1 MSDKTLDQLDAQ
13 IATVRT
19 KLDAQIRDLVEVIVN
34 DIPTFA
40 QKNVRRAFIESVDQV
55 EEKSD
60 DEIADMKR
68 KLSEFSSEL
77 VKKYRTLLLDN
88 LDAWIGPDV
97 PLDTGKTLD
106 ANPAISQTLRTIA
119 TDVEAFIVEL
129 GITPLDIVYKT
140 PAYFING
147 KYAPGM
153 IEKYW
158 AALADL
164 RALEAE
170 HAAAVR
176 DAQKARMAQRWD
188 EN

>member
-77 VKKYRTLLLDN
+77 VKK
-88 LDAWIGPDV
+88 
-97 PLDTGKTLD
+97 
-106 ANPAISQTLRTIA
+106 
-119 TDVEAFIVEL
+119 
-129 GITPLDIVYKT
+129 
-140 PAYFING
+140 
-147 KYAPGM
+147 
-153 IEKYW
+153 
-158 AALADL
+158 
-164 RALEAE
+164 
-170 HAAAVR
+170 
-176 DAQKARMAQRWD
+176 
-188 EN
+188 

>member
-1 MSDKTLDQLDAQ
+1 MPKLPLCAPNSTPKS
-13 IATVRT
+13 ATSSKSSST
-19 KLDAQIRDLVEVIVN
+19 
-34 DIPTFA
+34 TF
-40 QKNVRRAFIESVDQV
+40 RRAFIESVDQV

-176 DAQKARMAQRWD
+176 DAKKARMAQRWD